1 MPKLEGQESSILPA
15 EEPPNYDQSEYE
27 EKESQ
32 LQGLTLN
39 YSDSHQNLS
48 LLNPSKMELTEKA
61 VDFTKDRS
69 PAAREEIATRCGAEK
84 IFVPN
89 RWGTKTSVRGH

>member
-32 LQGLTLN
+32 LWVRIR
-39 YSDSHQNLS
+39 SFEISKKNLKNF
-48 LLNPSKMELTEKA
+48 L
-61 VDFTKDRS
+61 
-69 PAAREEIATRCGAEK
+69 
-84 IFVPN
+84 
-89 RWGTKTSVRGH
+89 

>member
-32 LQGLTLN
+32 LWVRIR
-39 YSDSHQNLS
+39 SFEI
-48 LLNPSKMELTEKA
+48 SKKKFEK
-61 VDFTKDRS
+61 FSISYRFRRTKFE
-69 PAAREEIATRCGAEK
+69 P
-84 IFVPN
+84 
-89 RWGTKTSVRGH
+89 